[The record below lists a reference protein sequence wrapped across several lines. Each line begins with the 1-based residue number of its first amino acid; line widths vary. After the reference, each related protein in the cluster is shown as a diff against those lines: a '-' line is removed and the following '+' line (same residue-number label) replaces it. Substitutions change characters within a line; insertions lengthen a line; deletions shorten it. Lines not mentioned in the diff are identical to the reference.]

1 MLVDLLYDLFPTI
14 SPFSIFFAILVKIC
28 WEHKL
33 SRFLSFKGE
42 WPRSWTYLSRTSAD
56 VCNILAARRQEI
68 YI

>member
-42 WPRSWTYLSRTSAD
+42 
-56 VCNILAARRQEI
+56 
-68 YI
+68 